1 MVQQF
6 FLVLSNQLFYF
17 IVIWIEW
24 GGGVRRENS
33 CFNKLTV
40 IGYNTAVLFLFSDC
54 SKTSVVQ
61 NSNIFVC
68 YYPYLQSTN

>member
-24 GGGVRRENS
+24 GGVRRENS

-40 IGYNTAVLFLFSDC
+40 IGYNTEVLFLFSDC